1 MVTDYVERAAS
12 GHVVLDIGDGV
23 GALIVHTTEQLRG
36 REIEASP
43 HGHDWLRTHTAVLER
58 RLGGRTLFAAV
69 FPALPAGAYT
79 IWRNDRSGDEITIA
93 GGAVAELDWRTVG
106 DVTLRLSQ
114 AHRDDSRDEPRPAVT
129 LDDLPPRYRR
139 GQAISAAPM
148 GTAPMRY
155 TADGRVA
162 WDQMWTAFCDLALAG
177 GPPHRDA
184 MLEPAAPEEALAAPD
199 AYARVVA
206 EIERG
211 LLLVTGL
218 PTVRSTSPGWVGL
231 RCTGEEMARWLRRA
245 IEVENVRVRCDGAVL
260 YLPAGPHFRE
270 EREIKNVVTVVAKTH
285 HYWIEHRTG

>member
-1 MVTDYVERAAS
+1 MVTGDVERAAS
-12 GHVVLDIGDGV
+12 GHVVLDIGDGI
-23 GALIVHTTEQLRG
+23 GALIVHTTEALRG

-79 IWRNDRSGDEITIA
+79 IWRNDRSGDEITIT
-93 GGAVAELDWRTVG
+93 GGAVAELDWRTAG
-106 DVTLRLSQ
+106 DVALRLGQ
-114 AHRDDSRDEPRPAVT
+114 PHRDDSMDEARPAVT
-129 LDDLPPRYRR
+129 PDDLPPRYRQ
-139 GQAISAAPM
+139 GQAVSAAPM

-155 TADGRVA
+155 TTDGRVA

-199 AYARVVA
+199 DYARVVA

-231 RCTGEEMARWLRRA
+231 QCTGEAMARWLRQA
-245 IEVENVRVRCDGAVL
+245 IEVENVRVRREGAVL

-270 EREIKNVVTVVAKTH
+270 ETEIKNVVTVVAKTH